1 MRIEAKT
8 IIQITITNKELI
20 MKTIILKTKEEIE
33 DFLLLRNR
41 FDSHVFIATDYN
53 SFITIKDV
61 AEWEHRLFH
70 VYCVEVGIV
79 EDMIF
84 NDRIQIASLVGLPE
98 KDNIVK
104 IIKPF
109 SDKTIYEITVSEIS
123 EVELLEIK
131 NN

>member
-70 VYCVEVGIV
+70 VYHGADIKDGDLIV
-79 EDMIF
+79 DGMIH
-84 NDRIQIASLVGLPE
+84 IASHVNLPE
-98 KDNIVK
+98 KDNVIKSIEPYMDKFVY
-104 IIKPF
+104 IIK
-109 SDKTIYEITVSEIS
+109 VAEIS
-123 EVELLEIK
+123 EIELMKIQK
-131 NN
+131 

>member
-1 MRIEAKT
+1 
-8 IIQITITNKELI
+8 
-20 MKTIILKTKEEIE
+20 MKAIILKTKEEIE

-41 FDSHVFIATDYN
+41 FDGHIFIATDYN

-84 NDRIQIASLVGLPE
+84 NDRIQIASRVGLPE
-98 KDNIVK
+98 KDNI
-104 IIKPF
+104 
-109 SDKTIYEITVSEIS
+109 
-123 EVELLEIK
+123 LLRQIFVAIV
-131 NN
+131 

>member
-1 MRIEAKT
+1 LRIEAKT

-61 AEWEHRLFH
+61 ARWEHRPFH
-70 VYCVEVGIV
+70 VYHGADIQDGDMIV
-79 EDMIF
+79 EGTIH
-84 NDRIQIASLVGLPE
+84 IASQVNLPE
-98 KDNIVK
+98 KDNVIKSIEPFMDKFVYK
-104 IIKPF
+104 IKV
-109 SDKTIYEITVSEIS
+109 TEIS
-123 EVELLEIK
+123 EIELIK
-131 NN
+131 IQK